1 MVTIALLLFLPLI
14 GLLVQLNPFIESG
27 GINANNMGNL
37 FHLWEY
43 LLPRYMIDTLV
54 LLMGVSLGVVVLGVG
69 NAWLVVNYQF
79 PGKKVIEFALIAPMA
94 IPAYLMAYLMVD
106 LLQFSGTFQ
115 TSLRILLGLDSLWF
129 LPDPRSLVGA
139 MGTFTFC
146 FYPYVYLITRSQFM
160 EHSSLLMDASKA
172 MGYSPVKTF
181 YKLALPLARPSIVA
195 GMALVWMEVLAD
207 YGAVSYFGVHTLSTG
222 IFKAWLSFGDRVT
235 AIQLALSLF
244 IFITLIFFIEQ
255 MSRSNIRYANQTRG
269 PYQVKKLT
277 GIYALLAFVITGGT
291 VLIGFALPVILLL
304 QSVYQQGFQIDG
316 PYLNWLRNSLLIS
329 VITAFISV
337 GLAINFAYVVRIKQ
351 RLFWANRL
359 LGFGY
364 AIPGAVMAIG
374 ILSFLEVFDLAW
386 WMSTSIWILI
396 YAYVVRFLA
405 SSIYSI
411 EAGLLRITVSIDQ
424 SAAILGL
431 TKYQI
436 LKKIHL
442 PLLSRSVGIAGI
454 FVFVDVM
461 KELPA
466 TMLLRPFNYD
476 TLAIKIYQLASD
488 ERLIELALPA
498 LTIVIVGLIPVV
510 LLTQVMEHSS

>member
-1 MVTIALLLFLPLI
+1 M
-14 GLLVQLNPFIESG
+14 
-27 GINANNMGNL
+27 
-37 FHLWEY
+37 
-43 LLPRYMIDTLV
+43 
-54 LLMGVSLGVVVLGVG
+54 
-69 NAWLVVNYQF
+69 
-79 PGKKVIEFALIAPMA
+79 
-94 IPAYLMAYLMVD
+94 
-106 LLQFSGTFQ
+106 
-115 TSLRILLGLDSLWF
+115 
-129 LPDPRSLVGA
+129 
-139 MGTFTFC
+139 
-146 FYPYVYLITRSQFM
+146 
-160 EHSSLLMDASKA
+160 
-172 MGYSPVKTF
+172 
-181 YKLALPLARPSIVA
+181 
-195 GMALVWMEVLAD
+195 
-207 YGAVSYFGVHTLSTG
+207 
-222 IFKAWLSFGDRVT
+222 
-235 AIQLALSLF
+235 
-244 IFITLIFFIEQ
+244 
-255 MSRSNIRYANQTRG
+255 
-269 PYQVKKLT
+269 
-277 GIYALLAFVITGGT
+277 
-291 VLIGFALPVILLL
+291 
-304 QSVYQQGFQIDG
+304 
-316 PYLNWLRNSLLIS
+316 IS
-329 VITAFISV
+329 VITACISV
-337 GLAINFAYVVRIKQ
+337 GLAINFAYAVRIKQ
-351 RLFWANRL
+351 RLFWVNRR

-364 AIPGAVMAIG
+364 AITGAVMAIG